1 MILIHLNADTF
12 RYFSLLRSQYPV
24 DGPLVVVIPVA
35 MKVNSKPIII
45 GKLVPRITLS
55 LVTSKLFATI
65 NQLLVFVLRKRV
77 HDGGSPLN

>member
-1 MILIHLNADTF
+1 MTLVHLTADTC
-12 RYFSLLRSQYPV
+12 RYFSLPRSQYPV

-65 NQLLVFVLRKRV
+65 NLLLVFILRKRV
-77 HDGGSPLN
+77 LEGESPLY